1 MPNAPTPITP
11 ILKLPV
17 CVLGVRWAESAIE
30 EILFLPPGTPLSPT
44 DHPLAVPF
52 RREIAAYLAR
62 PGYTLALPL
71 APRGTAFQNRVWAE
85 ISATAAGHTRTYGE
99 IARQLNSAPRA
110 VGQACGANPF
120 PIVVPCHR
128 IVGQASLGGFAR
140 QTTDWLLQTKQWL
153 LAHEAAT

>member
-11 ILKLPV
+11 ILNLPV

-52 RREIAAYLAR
+52 RHEIAAYLAR

-140 QTTDWLLQTKQWL
+140 QTTDWLIQTKQWL